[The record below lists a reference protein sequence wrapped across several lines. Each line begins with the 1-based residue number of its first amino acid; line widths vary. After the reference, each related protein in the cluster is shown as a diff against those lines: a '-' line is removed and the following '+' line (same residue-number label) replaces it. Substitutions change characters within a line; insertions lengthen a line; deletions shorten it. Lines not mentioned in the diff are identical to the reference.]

1 MLNLAVIW
9 VMDNRAYRV
18 LMVIAVGL
26 TVAWIGWSVY
36 DSVIVEDTPGDS
48 SYLAGNSYFE
58 DSRYREALIE
68 YQAALAINPGHIHAK
83 RGKALSLMQL
93 GKDQDALVL
102 FDELIQ
108 QQPDFAAS
116 YANRGILHDRMG
128 SYEAAIR
135 DYEKA
140 LQLDTELAEG
150 PHWLTRFMRNQARR
164 PPTIAD
170 RAQYL
175 REQLNRP
182 EAERVLSLPEED
194 KKQRPY
200 KL

>member
-1 MLNLAVIW
+1 
-9 VMDNRAYRV
+9 MDDRAYRV
-18 LMVIAVGL
+18 LMITAISL
-26 TVAWIGWSVY
+26 TVAWIGWWIY
-36 DSVIVEDTPGDS
+36 DSVIVEETLGDS

-58 DSRYREALIE
+58 DSRYSEALRE
-68 YQAALAINPGHIHAK
+68 YQAALAINPEHIHAK
-83 RGKALSLMQL
+83 RGEARSLMQL
-93 GKDQDALVL
+93 ERDQDALTL

-108 QQPDFAAS
+108 QQPNFAAT

-128 SYEAAIR
+128 NYKAAIQ
-135 DYEKA
+135 DYQMA
-140 LQLDTELAEG
+140 LRLDPELADG

-170 RAQYL
+170 RARYL
-175 REQLNRP
+175 QEQLNKP

-200 KL
+200 EL